1 VTEAM
6 EFPDKLLANLDD
18 FAKAYAWLMPE
29 DCKAVEQAAALIRA
43 QHLTLEAVT
52 RLAEKSAAETRVPD
66 WVADFLNRRT
76 EVEHVLRAPTN
87 VAKRNAARRDGKT
100 DPLPPALTPD
110 QMWELA
116 NRLSVPSE
124 FGQ

>member
-6 EFPDKLLANLDD
+6 EFPDKLLADLDD

-43 QHLTLEAVT
+43 QHLAIEAVT

-76 EVEHVLRAPTN
+76 EVEHALRLPAN
-87 VAKRNAARRDGKT
+87 VRKNNILHGTD
-100 DPLPPALTPD
+100 DPLPPILTPD